1 MSERGVC
8 GCVCVYVCVCHN
20 IYVGRSEDNLGES
33 VFSYCV
39 DSGDE
44 LKSAGLAASPFTY

>member
-1 MSERGVC
+1 MREECVDV
-8 GCVCVYVCVCHN
+8 CVCVCMCHN
-20 IYVGRSEDNLGES
+20 MYVGRSEDNLEES